1 MISYIRGELCDIEE
15 QKAIVDVNG
24 VGYGIY
30 MPQQALS
37 LLPPMGQQVKI
48 HTYLNIREDAMQL
61 FGFLTKEDLN
71 VFRLLIGVNGIGPK
85 AGLNILSCLSPD
97 ELRFAVLSGDAKAIS
112 KAPGIGLKTAQRL
125 TAEKLILEL
134 KDKLNIEDMLEHAAH
149 GGDSEDLA
157 SGTDTASN
165 TMQAEAVQALTALG
179 YGSAESLRAVKKSS
193 PECSSVEDILKEA
206 LKFLL

>member
-112 KAPGIGLKTAQRL
+112 ATPGIGKK

-134 KDKLNIEDMLEHAAH
+134 KDKLNIEDMLEHAAQ

>member
-125 TAEKLILEL
+125 ILDL
-134 KDKLNIEDMLEHAAH
+134 KDKISVEEILMTDQEETGTTPART
-149 GGDSEDLA
+149 GGLPDA
-157 SGTDTASN
+157 GK
-165 TMQAEAVQALTALG
+165 EAVDALTALG
-179 YGSAESLRAVKKSS
+179 YSAMEATKAVRQVEITGQMTAEDVLKASLRHLS
-193 PECSSVEDILKEA
+193 
-206 LKFLL
+206 FF

>member
-112 KAPGIGLKTAQRL
+112 ATPGIGKKP
-125 TAEKLILEL
+125 AEKLILEL

>member
-85 AGLNILSCLSPD
+85 AGLNILYCLSPD

-112 KAPGIGLKTAQRL
+112 ATPGIGKK

>member
-61 FGFLTKEDLN
+61 FWISDQRGSECIPSSDRCEWHWSKSRIKYF
-71 VFRLLIGVNGIGPK
+71 
-85 AGLNILSCLSPD
+85 
-97 ELRFAVLSGDAKAIS
+97 VLPFS
-112 KAPGIGLKTAQRL
+112 
-125 TAEKLILEL
+125 
-134 KDKLNIEDMLEHAAH
+134 
-149 GGDSEDLA
+149 
-157 SGTDTASN
+157 
-165 TMQAEAVQALTALG
+165 
-179 YGSAESLRAVKKSS
+179 
-193 PECSSVEDILKEA
+193 
-206 LKFLL
+206 

>member
-112 KAPGIGLKTAQRL
+112 ATPGIGKKTG
-125 TAEKLILEL
+125 EKLILEL

>member
-48 HTYLNIREDAMQL
+48 HTYLNIREGAMQL

-112 KAPGIGLKTAQRL
+112 ATPGIGKK

>member
-71 VFRLLIGVNGIGPK
+71 VFRLLIGVNGSGPK
-85 AGLNILSCLSPD
+85 AGLNLLSCLSPD

-112 KAPGIGLKTAQRL
+112 ATPGIGKK

>member
-112 KAPGIGLKTAQRL
+112 ATPGIGKK

-134 KDKLNIEDMLEHAAH
+134 NDKLNIEDMLEHAAH

>member
-112 KAPGIGLKTAQRL
+112 ATPGIGKK

-134 KDKLNIEDMLEHAAH
+134 KDKLNIEDMLEHTAH

>member
-97 ELRFAVLSGDAKAIS
+97 ELRVAVLSGDAKAIS
-112 KAPGIGLKTAQRL
+112 ATPGIGKK

>member
-61 FGFLTKEDLN
+61 FGILTKEDLN

-85 AGLNILSCLSPD
+85 AGFNILSCLSPD

-112 KAPGIGLKTAQRL
+112 ATPGIGKK

>member
-112 KAPGIGLKTAQRL
+112 ATPGIGKK

-134 KDKLNIEDMLEHAAH
+134 KDKLNIEDMLEHCLLYTSDAA
-149 GGDSEDLA
+149 DE
-157 SGTDTASN
+157 
-165 TMQAEAVQALTALG
+165 
-179 YGSAESLRAVKKSS
+179 
-193 PECSSVEDILKEA
+193 
-206 LKFLL
+206 

>member
-112 KAPGIGLKTAQRL
+112 TTPGIGKK

>member
-71 VFRLLIGVNGIGPK
+71 VFRLLIGVNGIGQK

-112 KAPGIGLKTAQRL
+112 ATPGIGKK

>member
-112 KAPGIGLKTAQRL
+112 ATPGIGKK

-165 TMQAEAVQALTALG
+165 TMQAEAVQALTA
-179 YGSAESLRAVKKSS
+179 
-193 PECSSVEDILKEA
+193 C
-206 LKFLL
+206 LLYTSDAADE

>member
-37 LLPPMGQQVKI
+37 LLTPMGQQVKI

-125 TAEKLILEL
+125 ILDL
-134 KDKLNIEDMLEHAAH
+134 KDKISVEEILMTDQEETGTTPVRT
-149 GGDSEDLA
+149 GGL
-157 SGTDTASN
+157 TDAGK
-165 TMQAEAVQALTALG
+165 EAVHALTALG
-179 YGSAESLRAVKKSS
+179 YSAMEATKAVRQVEITGQMTAEDVLKASLRHLS
-193 PECSSVEDILKEA
+193 
-206 LKFLL
+206 FF

>member
-97 ELRFAVLSGDAKAIS
+97 ELRFAVLSEDCNPIS
-112 KAPGIGLKTAQRL
+112 ATPGIGKK

-134 KDKLNIEDMLEHAAH
+134 KDKLNIEDMLDHAAH

>member
-112 KAPGIGLKTAQRL
+112 ATPGIGKK

-165 TMQAEAVQALTALG
+165 TIQAEAVQALTALG

>member
-1 MISYIRGELCDIEE
+1 VISYIRGILAEKEE
-15 QKAIVDVNG
+15 DQIVVEASSI
-24 VGYGIY
+24 GYEIHV
-30 MPQQALS
+30 PLS
-37 LLPPMGQQVKI
+37 FLEELPPVGEEVRIYTYLQVK
-48 HTYLNIREDAMQL
+48 EDALNL
-61 FGFLTKEDLN
+61 FGFRSRQDLKM
-71 VFRLLIGVNGIGPK
+71 FKQLLGVNGIGPK
-85 AGLNILSCLSPD
+85 GALGLLSAMRPD
-97 ELRFAVLSGDAKAIS
+97 DLRLAVISGDAKAIS
-112 KAPGIGLKTAQRL
+112 ATPGIGKK

>member
-85 AGLNILSCLSPD
+85 TGLNILSCLSPD

-112 KAPGIGLKTAQRL
+112 ATPGIGKK

>member
-112 KAPGIGLKTAQRL
+112 ATPGIGKK

-179 YGSAESLRAVKKSS
+179 NGSAESLRAVKKSS

>member
-112 KAPGIGLKTAQRL
+112 VTPGIGKK